1 METNTLL
8 ALTKETQP
16 DLSLL
21 CHLAKKIKPTPSFV
35 SEIFLPFFK
44 KLDSY
49 DYETQVQLSEVYGIH
64 ATKEQNAYWLKNTKL
79 IPVVAH
85 HWLMNCLMVT
95 PQAAITDNTIY
106 QIKNA
111 LHQINCHT
119 RQQLEGL
126 LETLIL
132 QNNIYDHEIILLL
145 ERGIKNTKLTY
156 EVSEKILQYLLT
168 STDYEIVFSACE
180 LIKKYPFIF
189 SIIPEVHLRRVME
202 RGGLYEPLA
211 LRTLGTWG
219 NNRIFEEII
228 QGESWQLESKRA
240 VLPFLPLSISLMNTL
255 AEYLKLYPTYSAEW
269 LGGLLSG
276 ADQGIYASKK
286 RIAILVEHYF
296 EYEFI
301 SAKQLVQLVEEASK
315 EQLFNLI
322 DENKAVD
329 FSKKIKLYQA
339 LNTPD
344 ARKRIVAHLKEL
356 EDPTQ
361 LNILLEAIAE
371 LKITAAEPYVFPH
384 LLGHPRS
391 CLETLRCIGGKKTIA
406 HLKELLEFEAPQKQN
421 IPFFEKEALRLL
433 ADLVP
438 DQQIIINYLQKQK
451 LPPANLPNLR
461 LAIPV
466 ENESYLLEMLE
477 EEEMGTVRYGIEKLG
492 ELGTLKALEP
502 IIKKIGIMETDY
514 ENSVWSAAKKIGNRA
529 YLHHQI
535 RTKNSHQET
544 AVNTVLTEVLL
555 KQFASPLSSVDAT
568 LYLNYISEVI
578 PSGFSLEKLS
588 VLAAST
594 NPHII
599 KFYISYLGK
608 INTSLAIKQLK
619 EELKLTQNIYTLR
632 QAILA
637 LTELKNTSLENLVL
651 PLLGHPNMN
660 IKKSAAAYLSKNGT
674 VKSVVAMID
683 LYQRNDNTG
692 LRAELDKGLKNILG
706 AAYYFFLFNE
716 CFPCEV
722 GWQRQLLENRITND
736 EAIKAIHYVDF
747 PALNTIAPLEEEIPN
762 SKADQEFIT
771 QWKTIRSRTK
781 EDLAQFEKREDLL
794 AKITSIK
801 QKADPVFI
809 TDLIATSLRKFE
821 ETPRTKD
828 FKTILTSEEARIAMA
843 ENEADSDLWDALLL
857 DPENEKIEYQNLI
870 NYKDYQRKEK
880 LFFHFSP
887 HYGLQKIFTRLIEE
901 NQLVFLKRLLLNHKI
916 PNPKYL
922 SVFTKFHDTHK
933 KQEGGNM
940 ISALETMIRHHSFQ
954 SEIHQ
959 ETLFFLKASTEEK
972 IKKVDTYHARLQS
985 VLKEEILALYNA
997 ISWKQRRALLKNIKV
1012 PGNHPALFDL
1022 SFKHHLEGKIISDQ
1036 SFNDAQIQ
1044 QFEKH
1049 PDAIELTKERPHRLP
1064 FHSNEFIRNYVKEIV
1079 SDQKAKPSF
1088 LTPFRQ
1094 LPTERKWE
1102 ILKDEIEEGNWYW
1115 FSFFH
1120 DFAPINSEL
1129 LGWFRKAPTAGK
1141 LEFIKNLVNKNK
1153 PLYFPNF
1160 EKELLPFIKESKEP
1174 IAWQLLFNLQLKNNE
1189 KELTRIFTKE
1199 YVGYN
1204 TSTKTE
1210 LLTHL
1215 LHTIPTRLVNTS
1227 VFNTIVPTDKKEEIL
1242 LTQLALKSL
1251 DYKIINTEKVVDLI
1265 KKLAKQ
1271 DTDLSKESLTE
1282 ILESTIEIGLEKQM
1296 EILSGLYVIPELED
1310 TVTTQIADLF
1320 STERLALSFLSE
1332 AEKKKFYHQ
1341 VGTLIK
1347 TKNPELNKKGL
1358 LKNLADESPEEIKPL
1373 LMDVLSTKK
1382 KTELDN
1388 LCLRLL
1394 KKTTARPAYLEICY
1408 NLLSSEKEP
1417 LFPSIIRTLSFA
1429 KYTKAIP
1436 TVIKLLTNKTFSK
1449 EARKGLLILGE
1460 AAIPQ
1465 LTKELNKVR
1474 PDKRNMLEELIIE
1487 IETRVDQ

>member
-1 METNTLL
+1 METKTILKL
-8 ALTKETQP
+8 AKEKQP
-16 DLSLL
+16 DPSLL
-21 CHLAKKIKPTPSFV
+21 CHLAKKITPTPAFV
-35 SEIFLPFFK
+35 SETFLPFFK

-49 DYETQVQLSEVYGIH
+49 DYEIQVQLSEVYGIH
-64 ATKEQNAYWLKNTKL
+64 GTKEQNAYWLNNTKL

-85 HWLMNCLMVT
+85 HWLMNQLMVT
-95 PQAAITDNTIY
+95 PQAAITDSTIY

-132 QNNIYDHEIILLL
+132 QNHNYDHEIILLL

-156 EVSEKILQYLLT
+156 KVSEKILHYLLT
-168 STDYEIVFSACE
+168 SLDYEIVFSTCE

-211 LRTLGTWG
+211 LRTLGIWG

-240 VLPFLPLSISLMNTL
+240 VLPFLPLSTSLMNTL
-255 AEYLKLYPTYSAEW
+255 AEYLKLHPTYSLEW
-269 LGGLLSG
+269 LDGLLRG
-276 ADQGIYASKK
+276 ADQGIYTNKK
-286 RIAILVEHYF
+286 RIAVLVEHYF

-301 SAKQLVQLVEEASK
+301 SAKQLVQLVGEASK
-315 EQLFNLI
+315 EHLFNFVA
-322 DENKAVD
+322 ENKEVN
-329 FSKKIKLYQA
+329 FQKKIKLYKA
-339 LNTPD
+339 LNTPFS
-344 ARKRIVAHLKEL
+344 RKEIVRHLKEI

-361 LNILLEAIAE
+361 LNVLLEAIAE
-371 LKITAAEPYVFPH
+371 LKISAAASYVFPH
-384 LLGHPRS
+384 LLRDPRS
-391 CLETLRCIGGKKTIA
+391 SLETLRCIGGTKTIA
-406 HLKELLEFEAPQKQN
+406 HLKELLEFDAPVKQN
-421 IPFFEKEALRLL
+421 IPFFENEALRLL

-438 DQQIIINYLQKQK
+438 NQQIIINYLQKQK

-477 EEEMGTVRYGIEKLG
+477 EEEIGTVRYGIEKLG
-492 ELGTLKALEP
+492 ELGTLKVLEP
-502 IIKKIGIMETDY
+502 IIKKVGLMDTDY
-514 ENSVWSAAKKIGNRA
+514 ANSAWSAAKKIVNRA

-535 RTKNSHQET
+535 RTKTGHQET

-555 KQFASPLSSVDAT
+555 KQFESPLSSADAT
-568 LYLNYISEVI
+568 LYLNYISDII
-578 PSGFSLEKLS
+578 PNGFSLEKIS
-588 VLAAST
+588 ILAASS

-608 INTSLAIKQLK
+608 INTQTAIKQLK
-619 EELKLTQNIYTLR
+619 EELKISQNIYTLR
-632 QAILA
+632 QALLA
-637 LTELKNTSLENLVL
+637 LTELKNTSLENLVI

-660 IKKSAAAYLSKNGT
+660 IKKTAAAYLSENGT
-674 VKSVVAMID
+674 VKAVAAMID

-692 LRAELDKGLKNILG
+692 LRAELDKGLENILG

-722 GWQRQLLENRITND
+722 GWQRQLLENRITDD
-736 EAIKAIHYVDF
+736 EAIKPTHYIDF
-747 PALNTIAPLEEEIPN
+747 PELNTIAPLEKIIPDP
-762 SKADQEFIT
+762 KADQKFIT
-771 QWKTIRSRTK
+771 KWNTIRSRTK
-781 EDLAQFEKREDLL
+781 EDLAQFEKWEDLL
-794 AKITSIK
+794 PKIETITE
-801 QKADPVFI
+801 KAEAVFI
-809 TDLIATSLRKFE
+809 TDLIAASLRKLE
-821 ETPRTKD
+821 KIPRTKN
-828 FKTILTSEEARIAMA
+828 FKTILTSEEARVAEA
-843 ENEADSDLWDALLL
+843 ENETDDYLWETLLL
-857 DPENEKIEYQNLI
+857 DPKNEKIEYDNLI
-870 NYKDYQRKEK
+870 SYKEYQLKEK
-880 LFFHFSP
+880 LFFHFLP
-887 HYGLQKIFTRLIEE
+887 HYDLQKIFTRIIEE
-901 NQLVFLKRLLLNHKI
+901 NQQVFLKRLLLNHKI

-922 SVFTKFHDTHK
+922 PVFTKFHDTHK

-940 ISALETMIRHHSFQ
+940 ISSLETMIRYHSFK
-954 SEIHQ
+954 SEIDQ
-959 ETLFFLKASTEEK
+959 ETRFFLKASTEEK
-972 IKKVDTYHARLQS
+972 IKKMATYHPQLQS
-985 VLKEEILALYNA
+985 VLKEEILSLYNA
-997 ISWKQRRALLKNIKV
+997 ISWKERRALLKNIK
-1012 PGNHPALFDL
+1012 GLENHPALFEL
-1022 SFKHHLEGKIISDQ
+1022 SFKHHLEGKILSDQ
-1036 SFNDAQIQ
+1036 SFNPAQIQ

-1049 PDAIELTKERPHRLP
+1049 PDAIELTKEWPRRLP
-1064 FHSNEFIRNYVKEIV
+1064 IHSNEFILTYVKEIV
-1079 SDQKAKPSF
+1079 SDQEADPSL

-1094 LPTERKWE
+1094 LSTERKWE
-1102 ILKDEIEEGNWYW
+1102 ILKIEIEEGNWYW

-1129 LGWFRKAPTAGK
+1129 IKWFRTAPSAGK
-1141 LEFIKNLVNKNK
+1141 LEFIKSLLKKNK

-1160 EKELLPFIKESKEP
+1160 EKELLPFIKESKES

-1189 KELTRIFTKE
+1189 KELTTTFTNE
-1199 YVGYN
+1199 YADYN

-1227 VFNTIVPTDKKEEIL
+1227 IFNKIVPTDKKEEIL
-1242 LTQLALKSL
+1242 LIQLALKTL
-1251 DYKIINTEKVVDLI
+1251 DYKIINTDKVVSLI
-1265 KKLAKQ
+1265 KQIAKQ
-1271 DTDLSKESLTE
+1271 DTDLAKQSLTE
-1282 ILESTIEIGLEKQM
+1282 ILESSIEIGLEKQM
-1296 EILSGLYVIPELED
+1296 EILSGLYAIPELDD
-1310 TVTTQIADLF
+1310 TITTQIADLF

-1332 AEKKKFYHQ
+1332 AEKKKFFHQ
-1341 VGTLIK
+1341 VGAIIK
-1347 TKNPELNKKGL
+1347 VDNTELDKKRL

-1373 LMDVLSTKK
+1373 LMDILSTKK
-1382 KTELDN
+1382 KTELDS

-1408 NLLSSEKEP
+1408 NLLSSEKEN

-1449 EARKGLLILGE
+1449 EARKGLLIFGE

-1465 LTKELNKVR
+1465 LTKEVNKVR
-1474 PDKRNMLEELIIE
+1474 PDKRNMLQELIIE
-1487 IETRVDQ
+1487 IESRVDQ